1 MDRWLKSRSL
11 FVALTASTV
20 LYLRYAMAG
29 EVPVSGEA
37 ATNSPSALEERDVP
51 AADPFLAIAK
61 RNAFGIKPPPPQPPP
76 ETVAPP
82 PPPPS
87 NLFLTGISVIEGI
100 RRAYLVQVE
109 ASGKPPKYITLD
121 EAHGMRDGIRLLGI
135 DLKKKVVRVQNGN
148 EELALNFKDN
158 SWKGANT
165 SGGAPNPNA
174 GGPPGVRQVP
184 QPVPAPQASAPTVSD
199 GPTIIR
205 RGGGIGRGNTGS
217 GAGVG
222 SFEAGVNPSAESTSI
237 RDLPQRSGVYLGGTG
252 TPSFGVGA
260 NGAGNPTQ
268 SNPAAFN
275 SVPGATPGSIVPPV
289 VPRGPR

>member
-1 MDRWLKSRSL
+1 MDRWLTGRSL
-11 FVALTASTV
+11 IVALTASTM
-20 LYLRYAMAG
+20 LFMRHAMAG
-29 EVPVSGEA
+29 EAPGSGDTS
-37 ATNSPSALEERDVP
+37 TNSPSASEERDVP
-51 AADPFLAIAK
+51 ASDPFLAIAK

-165 SGGAPNPNA
+165 PGGAPNPNA
-174 GGPPGVRQVP
+174 GGPPGMRQVP
-184 QPVPAPQASAPTVSD
+184 QPVAAPQASAPAAYD
-199 GPTIIR
+199 GPTIIN
-205 RGGGIGRGNTGS
+205 RGGGIGRANANAGG
-217 GAGVG
+217 GVG
-222 SFEAGVNPSAESTSI
+222 AFEAGVNTSGESTAI
-237 RDLPQRSGVYLGGTG
+237 RDLPRRWGVYLGGPG
-252 TPSFGVGA
+252 APSVGVGG
-260 NGAGNPTQ
+260 NGSGNPAQ
-268 SNPAAFN
+268 NNPGAFN
-275 SVPGATPGSIVPPV
+275 SFPGATPGSIVPPV
-289 VPRGPR
+289 VPR